1 MIYRLPCLIGKLSNV
16 AEQKHILGREMR
28 VVCWERSMTLRS
40 LLKTMTHSPRKSI
53 VDAFMDKT
61 VSSLI
66 FLLCRR
72 FLHSGFWYFPFFS
85 LWPKYFLLIF
95 FSIHFSHSFTF
106 LHTTFLFQC
115 NHLSH
120 SVLLFLIYFH
130 FFNPTRPMYRVR
142 TPHCFLFLRAE
153 LTFRV
158 LPEAPDEISKC
169 WVSRS
174 FNLGSMCTSH
184 RWCWGS
190 SIIIHHRIDPQP
202 FPMNLSRSAIKA
214 RVD

>member
-40 LLKTMTHSPRKSI
+40 LLKMMTHSPRKSI

-85 LWPKYFLLIF
+85 LWPKYLLLIF

-106 LHTTFLFQC
+106 FHTTFLFQC
-115 NHLSH
+115 NHQSH
-120 SVLLFLIYFH
+120 SVLLFLFIFI
-130 FFNPTRPMYRVR
+130 FLIQQDQCTESGLR
-142 TPHCFLFLRAE
+142 TVFSFYGLNWLSGYYPRHLMKFQNVGCLG
-153 LTFRV
+153 V
-158 LPEAPDEISKC
+158 SIWGPCAPATVGVED
-169 WVSRS
+169 
-174 FNLGSMCTSH
+174 H
-184 RWCWGS
+184 PS
-190 SIIIHHRIDPQP
+190 SYTTG
-202 FPMNLSRSAIKA
+202 
-214 RVD
+214 